1 MMAPGYPPLIAVL
14 AYLPF
19 QSTPLDLQMAHH
31 HDHLLHSHRNIKR
44 RMKKSCPKNLK
55 REFAFW
61 AGDKKRWEWICK
73 VSNDYRNDLLL
84 CIIQFIGGIHVDLL
98 SLHFRG
104 DCHFGRRISPFARF
118 RISQPLLLRIR
129 LWQGFQYIYWQD
141 SCNLID
147 CWYAAIADI
156 FSG

>member
-55 REFAFW
+55 REFAFC
-61 AGDKKRWEWICK
+61 AGDKKRWEWICILVK
-73 VSNDYRNDLLL
+73 CQTITAMIYYSVSFSSSEGFMSIYSHYISVVIVILAVG
-84 CIIQFIGGIHVDLL
+84 FLL
-98 SLHFRG
+98 SLAFAYLNLFSYESVS
-104 DCHFGRRISPFARF
+104 DKVFNIS
-118 RISQPLLLRIR
+118 I
-129 LWQGFQYIYWQD
+129 GK
-141 SCNLID
+141 
-147 CWYAAIADI
+147 IAVI
-156 FSG
+156 W